1 MPITLSGTRVTIQYV
16 AGDSKGDSFSNPYSM
31 DDIVFAGYA
40 TNSGDVYY
48 IQYSIWIVGSNTY
61 FTFARTLSHNYIIHF
76 NGSVY
81 NDVYVFYGNGT
92 NIKIGYED
100 PTTFTI
106 ASCILYI
113 NATVSSTNARMYFA
127 GDIELIGCVF
137 VNVRYSYFFGSNE
150 SLLAYIKYC
159 RFIECPFAPAINDYS
174 VVYSCSIN
182 GGNYG
187 MQVNGSADVNNY
199 VVEKSDYGLLFS
211 AGASATLYNIKIL
224 YARSADIYYRLN
236 ATSDSSLVD
245 CEVDIDNIRFYF
257 TSTPTAYAYVRLKTT
272 LSVNVYD
279 QDKNLLE
286 SLVTLYD
293 KDGNILFSE
302 IATGGQISE
311 RETEY
316 AHRYNS
322 VTSGVWDT
330 DLYGIKTDYQPLKI
344 VITQDGYDDLE
355 IPNIYISAGNPTTVN
370 AEMLK
375 SMTTI
380 TGIVITDCTAVGG
393 SDGQLEVTADSYY
406 DVEYSI
412 DGVNYQASNTF
423 TGLPAGTYTV
433 YVKDSNGEIVT
444 NTDNEITEPVLQPT
458 PINEIVGSIKAISL
472 SATVEQVEIEGTVLQ
487 GEIIGTVEPEQ
498 IEGIV
503 KPQKISS

>member
-1 MPITLSGTRVTIQYV
+1 
-16 AGDSKGDSFSNPYSM
+16 
-31 DDIVFAGYA
+31 
-40 TNSGDVYY
+40 
-48 IQYSIWIVGSNTY
+48 
-61 FTFARTLSHNYIIHF
+61 
-76 NGSVY
+76 
-81 NDVYVFYGNGT
+81 VFYGNGT

-224 YARSADIYYRLN
+224 YASSADIYYRLN

-412 DGVNYQASNTF
+412 DGVNYQTSNTF

-444 NTDNEITEPVLQPT
+444 NTDNEVSEPVYEYRNAWPVTGQIKSMAMQGKIEMQVLTGQIEAIIMHGSMAQVVDEGELRQQLLQ
-458 PINEIVGSIKAISL
+458 GSIK
-472 SATVEQVEIEGTVLQ
+472 
-487 GEIIGTVEPEQ
+487 
-498 IEGIV
+498 
-503 KPQKISS
+503 